1 MLLKYEVCLYFCL
14 SSCAQVANYVN
25 GGHYNPHHDYVM
37 KEREPDH
44 VRAEGERGDSES
56 QVGSLTLGGGE

>member
-1 MLLKYEVCLYFCL
+1 M
-14 SSCAQVANYVN
+14 ANYVN

-44 VRAEGERGDSES
+44 VRERGAE
-56 QVGSLTLGGGE
+56 GGGESEGIAHTKAL

>member
-1 MLLKYEVCLYFCL
+1 MWQKDNWLLVVTI
-14 SSCAQVANYVN
+14 SVRSQVANYVN

-44 VRAEGERGDSES
+44 VREEDSEMGKGKD
-56 QVGSLTLGGGE
+56 VGLLTLT